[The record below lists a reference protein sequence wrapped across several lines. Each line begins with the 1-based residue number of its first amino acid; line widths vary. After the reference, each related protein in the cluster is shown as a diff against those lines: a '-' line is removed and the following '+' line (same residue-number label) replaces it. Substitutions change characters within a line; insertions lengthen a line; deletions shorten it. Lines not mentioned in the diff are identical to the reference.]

1 MTAQGDSAWALD
13 RGHAAQKRRARLYES
28 GARRWGVFVLVVA
41 MVGLMAAGSGWA
53 SAVGVR
59 TASRAGREWVE
70 QRVSFRAGGITIYG
84 TFRHPR
90 TGAGRVPA
98 ALLIAGSGPT
108 DRNGNSPLIPGTVNT
123 LKTLA
128 DWLSLDGVASL
139 RYDKL
144 GSGQTGL
151 GRYASHPERIGIG
164 PFEQE
169 AAAALSFL
177 ARQRGV
183 DRGRLA
189 VLGHS
194 DGALFALLLA
204 TGAAGPTPP
213 IHALGLLEPLAV
225 RYLDIIS
232 IQVKG
237 QVSAA
242 LRAGQITPSE
252 AAKIERS
259 LASAIHSL
267 RTTGKVPLNLPDG
280 LGKVLN
286 PTSALF
292 LSQADRHVPAKLA
305 ARLARHLPVIV
316 SCSNADIQ
324 VTCGEVD
331 HLVIGLTRAH
341 ANTDFVRL
349 RDVDHVLKQDPS
361 HTGANYGAPLPF
373 SKQLQTALQK
383 FFRTSQVL

>member
-1 MTAQGDSAWALD
+1 MVAWPC
-13 RGHAAQKRRARLYES
+13 S
-28 GARRWGVFVLVVA
+28 GTR
-41 MVGLMAAGSGWA
+41 
-53 SAVGVR
+53 
-59 TASRAGREWVE
+59 
-70 QRVSFRAGGITIYG
+70 
-84 TFRHPR
+84 
-90 TGAGRVPA
+90 
-98 ALLIAGSGPT
+98 
-108 DRNGNSPLIPGTVNT
+108 
-123 LKTLA
+123 
-128 DWLSLDGVASL
+128 
-139 RYDKL
+139 
-144 GSGQTGL
+144 
-151 GRYASHPERIGIG
+151 
-164 PFEQE
+164 
-169 AAAALSFL
+169 
-177 ARQRGV
+177 
-183 DRGRLA
+183 
-189 VLGHS
+189 

-225 RYLDIIS
+225 ALPRHHLDP
-232 IQVKG
+232 G
-237 QVSAA
+237 QKPGFGRAA
-242 LRAGQITPSE
+242 RRSDHPGE

-292 LSQADRHVPAKLA
+292 LSQADRHDPAKLA

-331 HLVIGLTRAH
+331 HLVRGLTRAH

-373 SKQLQTALQK
+373 SKQLQTALRK
-383 FFRTSQVL
+383 FFRASQLL